1 MFPSVCDDIN
11 KIATMK
17 RTSVNDLINSILQDY
32 VTENADLLE
41 KYADTFGEDFKQN
54 MAADIKTY
62 SVKEVED
69 ILKVKSR
76 TIRNY
81 ITTGR
86 LKASKVGRSYVVTL
100 TDLEKF
106 ITSNANQ
113 KNVTLKNSNR
123 KQ

>member
-1 MFPSVCDDIN
+1 M
-11 KIATMK
+11 AT
-17 RTSVNDLINSILQDY
+17 
-32 VTENADLLE
+32 
-41 KYADTFGEDFKQN
+41 
-54 MAADIKTY
+54 DIKTY

-106 ITSNANQ
+106 ITSNAN
-113 KNVTLKNSNR
+113 
-123 KQ
+123 

>member
-1 MFPSVCDDIN
+1 
-11 KIATMK
+11 
-17 RTSVNDLINSILQDY
+17 
-32 VTENADLLE
+32 
-41 KYADTFGEDFKQN
+41 

-106 ITSNANQ
+106 ITSNAN
-113 KNVTLKNSNR
+113 
-123 KQ
+123 